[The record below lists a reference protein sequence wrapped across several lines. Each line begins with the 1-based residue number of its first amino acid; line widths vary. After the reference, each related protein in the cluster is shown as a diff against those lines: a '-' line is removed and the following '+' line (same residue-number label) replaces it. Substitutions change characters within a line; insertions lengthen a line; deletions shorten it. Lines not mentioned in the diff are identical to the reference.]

1 MQVYPYGKILV
12 VELLGQ
18 REYEFVISIGIIKFP
33 S

>member
-1 MQVYPYGKILV
+1 MQVYPQGKILL

-18 REYEFVISIGIIKFP
+18 REYEFVISISIVKLP